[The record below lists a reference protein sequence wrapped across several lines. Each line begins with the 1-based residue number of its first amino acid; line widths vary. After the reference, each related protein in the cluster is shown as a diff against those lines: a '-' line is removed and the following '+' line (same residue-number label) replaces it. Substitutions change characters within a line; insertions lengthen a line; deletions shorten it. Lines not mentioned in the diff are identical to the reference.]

1 MAVNNLNKY
10 TSADGLGFPLNFR
23 RGNPNPLDNSE
34 VWASLDEAKTYAK
47 SDPTAYVGQSLK
59 VINGDD
65 VDFYVIKN
73 EAGELKL
80 VGSDTG
86 GAAYLIGNGLTL
98 DTATNTLSVNTTDTA
113 VSNDARPI
121 TSQGVYNE
129 FAVINALLKTI

>member
-34 VWASLDEAKTYAK
+34 VWASLDKAEAYAK

-65 VDFYVIKN
+65 VDYYVIKN
-73 EAGELKL
+73 TAGDLKL
-80 VGSDTG
+80 VGSDAG
-86 GAAYLIGNGLTL
+86 GAAYVIGTGLKL
-98 DTATNTLSVNTTDTA
+98 DTSTNTLSVDTVDTA